1 MEGGMTAQTSAFV
14 PRRDRWYER
23 HFRLVVGVVA
33 VLALAGAWQA
43 CAALHLV
50 DPNFTSSPSG
60 VAVAE
65 FDYFV
70 HSTGLRDIRT
80 TGTEFGVGLGLS
92 IAIGVP
98 LGLMMGYYRVVNAL
112 CEPIINLLYA
122 TPFIALAPLF
132 VVWFGVGILSKLAVI
147 LLAIVPIAM
156 ATAGG
161 VQTVEGS
168 LLNVARVYR
177 ASDVQIFRTLIL
189 PGTVPSVIA
198 GIRLGTGFALI
209 GAITAE
215 FIASTSGVG
224 YSINYDGYSE
234 LTAPL
239 FAGVVL
245 VSMAGLFFGSLVRV
259 LERRVDRWRV
269 V

>member
-1 MEGGMTAQTSAFV
+1 MTAQTGGFAFV
-14 PRRDRWYER
+14 PRRERWYER
-23 HFRLVVGVVA
+23 HFRFVVGAVA
-33 VLALAGAWQA
+33 VLAAGGAWQA
-43 CAALHLV
+43 CAALHLLN
-50 DPNFTSSPSG
+50 PSFTSSPSG

-65 FDYFV
+65 FHYFV
-70 HSTGLRDIRT
+70 HGSGLRDIKT
-80 TGTEFGVGLGLS
+80 TGKEFGIGLGLS

-112 CEPIINLLYA
+112 CEPIMNLLYV

-132 VVWFGVGILSKLAVI
+132 VVWFGIGILSKLALI

-161 VQTVEGS
+161 VKTVEGS

-177 ASDVQIFRTLIL
+177 ASDLQIFRTLIL

-224 YSINYDGYSE
+224 YSINYDGYTE
-234 LTAPL
+234 LTGPL

-245 VSMAGLFFGSLVRV
+245 VSVAGLFFGSLVRV
-259 LERRVDRWRV
+259 LERHIDRWRV
-269 V
+269 R